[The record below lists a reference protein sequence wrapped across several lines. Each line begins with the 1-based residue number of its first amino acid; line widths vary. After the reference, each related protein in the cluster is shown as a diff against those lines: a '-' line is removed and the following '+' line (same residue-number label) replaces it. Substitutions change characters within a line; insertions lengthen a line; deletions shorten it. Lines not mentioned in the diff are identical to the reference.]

1 MLKRGLHIIL
11 FVMISQLIS
20 AQESPV
26 MSFELPFRNS
36 LKFNTYTINP
46 TFSFVRSQSRFV
58 TFSNKRELVQF
69 DDAPQ
74 TYLFSYS
81 GRLRENMGFAVG
93 LYQQNYGVSTSFGG
107 VINYAYNVTINGT
120 DNLTFGTNIGVY
132 QSGINDGNV
141 ITNNPEPLLGNFDS
155 SMLVTFNPGINYGST
170 FLDVGVSL
178 KNFTLYDVSN
188 SSLIK
193 EDPQRSIQAHLMYTG
208 YMQSRGFF
216 DNARFRGL
224 VQSEFKR
231 DHTAVSG
238 LMMLTVPKGIW
249 AQVGY
254 NTVYGVSGG
263 LGVNLS
269 QSIALE
275 YNYETSIGDVVSFGP
290 SHEVTVAFK
299 LKNKQR
305 HHYSEE
311 DKLGSLIPEAR
322 RPITR
327 YGQTRTRTKVSET
340 KVQPQPVKETVV
352 AKEATV
358 AETKKEETPLKTVK
372 DEVPEKATVTEAK
385 ETVQDIKR
393 TPVSVVKDTI
403 AAIEVAP
410 INVAKTE
417 DIATKKIEVP
427 QPKVNESAIREME
440 EATNAAK
447 ATGERQEKLLQ
458 QLTQRIAIKAQDLKD
473 LKEENDLGDQGIFVA
488 PKPFKSIAAEN
499 AALETLKLD
508 IDQLIVAQDQKIK
521 ELEDLY
527 NERVKNASGEEDEI
541 ATIYLD
547 EILLLKKL
555 QSDTKRSRL
564 NLVSELDSIGK
575 AMEFER
581 KRRIKRATFDNQ
593 EDRYNKDIETLSN
606 IKQSTEVVGNVMNVE
621 DFDFGVGQ
629 GGNVKIVKDV
639 PYIEE
644 GYYVVLAVHNNINK
658 RDEFLK
664 KAVASGQA
672 DINFFFDVNT
682 NSYYIYHEKFNSL
695 EAAGNAVQDDEGKPY
710 KQQMSIIKIEK

>member
-11 FVMISQLIS
+11 FVMISQLIL

-93 LYQQNYGVSTSFGG
+93 VYQQNYGVLTSFGG

-231 DHTAVSG
+231 DHTEVSG

-593 EDRYNKDIETLSN
+593 EDRYNKDLEALSN

>member
-11 FVMISQLIS
+11 FVMISQLIL

-93 LYQQNYGVSTSFGG
+93 VYQQNYGVLTSFGG

-231 DHTAVSG
+231 DHTEVSG

-385 ETVQDIKR
+385 DTVQDIKR

-555 QSDTKRSRL
+555 QSDAKRSRL

-593 EDRYNKDIETLSN
+593 EDRYNKDLEALSN

>member
-11 FVMISQLIS
+11 FVMISQLIL

-93 LYQQNYGVSTSFGG
+93 VYQQNYGVLTSFGG

-593 EDRYNKDIETLSN
+593 EDRYNKDLEALSN

>member
-11 FVMISQLIS
+11 FVMISQLIL

-81 GRLRENMGFAVG
+81 GRLRENMGFAIGV
-93 LYQQNYGVSTSFGG
+93 YQQNYGVLTSFGG

-593 EDRYNKDIETLSN
+593 EDRYNKDLEALSN

>member
-11 FVMISQLIS
+11 FVMISQLIL

-81 GRLRENMGFAVG
+81 GRLRENMGFAIGV
-93 LYQQNYGVSTSFGG
+93 YQQNYGVLTSFGG

-231 DHTAVSG
+231 DHTELSA
-238 LMMLTVPKGIW
+238 LTMLTVPRGIW

-593 EDRYNKDIETLSN
+593 EDRYNKDLEALSN

>member
-11 FVMISQLIS
+11 FVMISQLIL

-93 LYQQNYGVSTSFGG
+93 VYQQNYGVLTSFGG

-231 DHTAVSG
+231 DHTEVSG

-427 QPKVNESAIREME
+427 KPKVNESAIREME

-593 EDRYNKDIETLSN
+593 EDRYNKDLEALSN

>member
-11 FVMISQLIS
+11 FVMISQLIL

-93 LYQQNYGVSTSFGG
+93 VYQQNYGVLTSFGG

-231 DHTAVSG
+231 DHTEVSG